1 MMKLGAEA
9 VFVGSGI
16 FEVGDAAKPKEARR
30 DQLRMAKAIVQAVAN
45 WNRPDVLLEVSKG
58 LPQAM
63 RGISLETLP
72 EEELLAR
79 RGW

>member
-1 MMKLGAEA
+1 MMSLGAEA

-16 FEVGDAAKPKEARR
+16 FEVGDAARPKDARKE
-30 DQLRMAKAIVQAVAN
+30 QARMAKAIVASVAN
-45 WNRPDVLLEVSKG
+45 WNRPDVLRDISTG

-63 RGISLETLP
+63 RGISIETLP
-72 EEELLAR
+72 EGELLAK